1 MFPQRLK
8 ELRNN
13 KKLTQSQLGE
23 TMNVSYKTVGSWE
36 RGERQPSYETA
47 KKIANYFNVSTDYL
61 LGISNVRKS
70 TEVKQVEK
78 DDWVSIPVVGTIK
91 CGPGGIIYEDIE
103 GFTSYPKSDLDSSHE
118 YVVLNATGDSMIGD
132 GINAGDLALI
142 QKEPDFVQGKIYAV
156 IVDSEEATLKR
167 VTRTN
172 DSVILS
178 PSNPKYEPRIIT
190 GLELEMFQIIG
201 RLINIKRNYY

>member
-1 MFPQRLK
+1 
-8 ELRNN
+8 
-13 KKLTQSQLGE
+13 
-23 TMNVSYKTVGSWE
+23 
-36 RGERQPSYETA
+36 
-47 KKIANYFNVSTDYL
+47 
-61 LGISNVRKS
+61 
-70 TEVKQVEK
+70 
-78 DDWVSIPVVGTIK
+78 
-91 CGPGGIIYEDIE
+91 
-103 GFTSYPKSDLDSSHE
+103 
-118 YVVLNATGDSMIGD
+118 MIGD

-156 IVDSEEATLKR
+156 IVDLEKATLKR

-201 RLINIKRNYY
+201 RSINIKRNYY